1 MAPHGLFPFVD
12 LGISMLSMSLC
23 SFPAVPA
30 AWLLVFVRLSG
41 MLDSPASFSC
51 GGWVSRYLDHR
62 LGTFARWPLLMVSA
76 RCRKGDCQ
84 APMLLAQKGDCLA
97 PMLFPSRSP
106 KRMPVPVAGCRIYLF
121 LPPLSLLFCL
131 APYPSACV
139 TLFPMGGWVSG
150 GKRLRGQRDPALQA
164 PPLACGDPGAEC

>member
-1 MAPHGLFPFVD
+1 
-12 LGISMLSMSLC
+12 MLSMSLC

-139 TLFPMGGWVSG
+139 TLFPMGWWVSG